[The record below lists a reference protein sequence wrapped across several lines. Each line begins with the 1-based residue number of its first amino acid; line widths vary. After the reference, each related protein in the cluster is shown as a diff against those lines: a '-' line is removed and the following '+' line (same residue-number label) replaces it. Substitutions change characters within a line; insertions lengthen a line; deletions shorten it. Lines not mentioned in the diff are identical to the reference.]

1 MINLLE
7 REIFICGEDLHVTY
21 RNMLLGTHNFNG
33 EQIVGFIQDWVNTGP
48 LIKIGVNYVRVDS
61 SCPVGISSMYES
73 ACEQEEV
80 CVYANDPIHAMCA
93 QYLTSRNTT
102 VATCIE
108 GCIVRNG

>member
-1 MINLLE
+1 MTNLLE

-80 CVYANDPIHAMCA
+80 CVCANDPIHAI
-93 QYLTSRNTT
+93 SGRNTT

-108 GCIVRNG
+108 GCITRNG

>member
-1 MINLLE
+1 M
-7 REIFICGEDLHVTY
+7 
-21 RNMLLGTHNFNG
+21 
-33 EQIVGFIQDWVNTGP
+33 NTGP

-80 CVYANDPIHAMCA
+80 CVYANDPIHTMCA
-93 QYLTSRNTT
+93 QHLTSRNTS